1 MLQFD
6 NALRYSSPGEFPS
19 DLLDDVFSVVVAKI
33 VAQADPQTIYELFK
47 RRFAQAWGRTATLS
61 SSESWAESDL
71 RSHMRHAA
79 ENAAL
84 FVEALHDAMSD
95 VARLHPH
102 IGLPPW
108 SYVNSVL
115 APSGYAIDPPR
126 LLVGAITSPI
136 SVPQNVPS
144 LDVQANDL
152 IQRSLAQSE
161 DLLNSGRF
169 RQAVQEIL
177 WLLETISTAFK
188 GSSHGEGTVQG
199 KYFNH
204 IIGDLKK
211 FNRGRMLGQV
221 ASWMEALHGYLSAPG
236 GGGVR
241 HGTVLNDAYE
251 LSEGEAR
258 LVCDL
263 TRSYISYLL
272 HEHQRLD
279 LGRY

>member
-1 MLQFD
+1 MC
-6 NALRYSSPGEFPS
+6 
-19 DLLDDVFSVVVAKI
+19 
-33 VAQADPQTIYELFK
+33 
-47 RRFAQAWGRTATLS
+47 
-61 SSESWAESDL
+61 
-71 RSHMRHAA
+71 
-79 ENAAL
+79 
-84 FVEALHDAMSD
+84 D

-108 SYVNSVL
+108 RYVNNVL

-126 LLVGAITSPI
+126 LLVGAIASPI
-136 SVPQNVPS
+136 PVPQNVPS
-144 LDVQANDL
+144 LDVQANEL
-152 IQRSLAQSE
+152 IQCSLAQSE

-177 WLLETISTAFK
+177 WLLETISTAFE
-188 GSSHGEGTVQG
+188 GSTHGEGTVQG
-199 KYFNH
+199 KYFNR

-221 ASWMEALHGYLSAPG
+221 ASWMETLHGYLSAPG

-279 LGRY
+279 LG